1 MSSKITVVA
10 TLVAK
15 ENKIEIL
22 KNALSALIVPSR
34 EEDGCIRYDLHQ
46 SIENPAKFTVLEE
59 YQNQSA
65 LDYHNGQPY
74 LSHLIN
80 QLDTLAENVDIET
93 YLAIS

>member
-15 ENKIEIL
+15 ENKTEIL

-65 LDYHNGQPY
+65 LDYHNSQPY

-80 QLDTLAENVDIET
+80 QLDTLAENVDIAT
-93 YLAIS
+93 YLTIS